1 MPDGTPQGQE
11 GDRIEATVRAVLS
24 TMAGDLTA
32 KESALLAELEGLGR
46 TIARAKAEIAALKVE
61 DIRDAHIPSATDELD
76 AIVDHTAHA
85 TNEILDS
92 CETLEIL
99 QSELSGDAADRLQGA
114 VTRIYEA
121 CSFQDITGQRIGKVV
136 TALKAIEGRISS
148 IVSAAS
154 GMAQARRRWLRLRPS
169 LTMTGARKAKNL
181 PMGLSFRALAYP
193 KAKLTDYWRASI
205 DAPCGCSAVFLDG
218 FWHSGLRAAG
228 TRGQSSGRQPSNLWQ
243 GGDGLARSHY
253 LSRGRKWQSANFA
266 V

>member
-92 CETLEIL
+92 CETLENL
-99 QSELSGDAADRLQGA
+99 QSELSGDAADKLQGA

-136 TALKAIEGRISS
+136 TALKAIEGRISA

-154 GMAQARRRWLRLRPS
+154 GMGVASPGPAAPD
-169 LTMTGARKAKNL
+169 AAK
-181 PMGLSFRALAYP
+181 
-193 KAKLTDYWRASI
+193 
-205 DAPCGCSAVFLDG
+205 
-218 FWHSGLRAAG
+218 
-228 TRGQSSGRQPSNLWQ
+228 
-243 GGDGLARSHY
+243 
-253 LSRGRKWQSANFA
+253 SANDGRTEGQKLANGPQLPGAGVSQSEIDRLLASFD
-266 V
+266 